1 VSKALNEIEKKV
13 AEFFVKREGQDVLKV
28 IRNLN
33 FRSDGILDSLD
44 FVSLGVYVERNFGV
58 KLDLTSMET
67 IRLMSTFDSLVKLVQ
82 SK

>member
-1 VSKALNEIEKKV
+1 MNEIEKKV